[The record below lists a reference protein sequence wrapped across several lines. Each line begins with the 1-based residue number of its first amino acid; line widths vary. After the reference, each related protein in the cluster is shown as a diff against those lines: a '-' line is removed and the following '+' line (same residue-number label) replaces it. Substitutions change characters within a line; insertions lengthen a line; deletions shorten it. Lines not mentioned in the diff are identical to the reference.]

1 MVKTID
7 NVQVPFFAEVKNG
20 IPHSGEIEIEGTVL
34 PGGDQAIWFEFRAHD
49 GIPFHLNIR
58 MGYNKEHTTVLNS
71 YERGR
76 WKREERHGNNVTPG
90 APITLNVSNHFSKWQ
105 ITINGQKFTFGHRLN
120 SKDIRRLEIRGAIQI
135 NRMTLKNLENNIEM
149 YQSNQPAPQPAFN
162 PSPYQ
167 PSSSPP
173 AVYEPMLAGSGPT
186 IQSGHPEQNNP
197 GYGQPY
203 PPQPNFY
210 QPTPNEQ
217 PNFYQPT
224 PNDQQNSMYP
234 NLSYGQPGQNSNP
247 RGY

>member
-1 MVKTID
+1 MVKTLD
-7 NVQVPFFAEVKNG
+7 NVSVPFFAEVKNG
-20 IPHSGEIEIEGTVL
+20 IPHSGEVEIQGTVL
-34 PGGDQAIWFEFRAHD
+34 PGGDEAIWFEFRAHD

-90 APITLNVSNHFSKWQ
+90 APITLVVANHFSKWQ
-105 ITINGQKFTFGHRLN
+105 IKINGQSFTFGHRLS

-135 NRMTLKNLENNIEM
+135 SRMTLKNLDNNIEM
-149 YQSNQPAPQPAFN
+149 YQSNQPQPQPSFN
-162 PSPYQ
+162 PSPYA

-173 AVYEPMLAGSGPT
+173 AMSYEPMNAGSGPA
-186 IQSGHPEQNNP
+186 INHGQPGPNE

-217 PNFYQPT
+217 L
-224 PNDQQNSMYP
+224 NSVYP
-234 NLSYGQPGQNSNP
+234 NLNYGLPTENSNP